1 MNSFGF
7 TTTADEVLAG
17 VDLTGQRALVT
28 GATSGVGVETA
39 RALAAHG
46 AAVVLGVRN
55 VDAGEKVAAELGGE
69 VTVGRLDLS
78 DLDSVRSFTASWEGP
93 LDILVNNAG
102 IMATPE
108 LTRTAQGHELQFAV
122 NYLGHFALTSELHS
136 ALAQSGKARVV
147 SLSSNAHLFAPFSFD
162 DYDYLFRPY
171 QPLGAYGESKTATV
185 LLAVEADR
193 RWAAEGIRANAVHP
207 GAIAT
212 GLQQHTGGLQ
222 TPVERRKTV
231 EQGAATSVFAAVADV
246 GGRYFEDCGEASV
259 VAERS
264 PLFGGGVAPFAL
276 DPVNAARLWELSEH
290 LVATV

>member
-1 MNSFGF
+1 MNNFGF

-28 GATSGVGVETA
+28 GATSGVGAETA

-55 VDAGEKVAAELGGE
+55 VDAGRRLAAELGGE
-69 VTVGRLDLS
+69 VGHLDLS
-78 DLDSVRSFTASWEGP
+78 DLDSVRSFTSAWDGP
-93 LDILVNNAG
+93 LDLLINNAG

-108 LTRTAQGHELQFAV
+108 LTRTKQGHELQFAV
-122 NYLGHFALTSELHS
+122 NYLGHFALTTGLHS
-136 ALAQSGKARVV
+136 ALARSGRSRIV

-171 QPLGAYGESKTATV
+171 QPISAYGESKTATV
-185 LLAVEADR
+185 LLAVEVDR
-193 RWAAEGIRANAVHP
+193 RWAADGIRANAVDP

-212 GLQQHTGGLQ
+212 NLQQHTGRLQ

-231 EQGAATSVFAAVADV
+231 QQGAATSVFAAVVSRA
-246 GGRYFEDCGEASV
+246 GGRYFEDCGEAPV
-259 VAERS
+259 VAERP

-276 DPVNAARLWELSEH
+276 DPGNASRLWELGER